1 MDRKDQEIRGLIQK
15 AQHPQVNLKENG
27 GEILLQDKCPFTV
40 FMVSHSVYRK
50 MQSVFFRQY
59 YCTMQPIHW
68 GQKGS
73 PVFLSINLINTFIFF
88 LINFTVAWH
97 IVACT
102 ITTYPFQKS
111 PFFGLQ
117 NSIHVCGSLLSE
129 ESLFHF
135 TVLFLKLW
143 SCILKEFFVHSI
155 HVYLLGLQL
164 QLIFI
169 SWSITKQSQ

>member
-1 MDRKDQEIRGLIQK
+1 MSIYCLHGLSFSLQK
-15 AQHPQVNLKENG
+15 NAVCFFPP
-27 GEILLQDKCPFTV
+27 ILLYNATNPLRSKGIPFIS
-40 FMVSHSVYRK
+40 FYK
-50 MQSVFFRQY
+50 F
-59 YCTMQPIHW
+59 
-68 GQKGS
+68 
-73 PVFLSINLINTFIFF
+73 NNTFIYFF
-88 LINFTVAWH
+88 SNNFTVAWH

-102 ITTYPFQKS
+102 ITTHPFQKS

-155 HVYLLGLQL
+155 HVYLLVLQL